1 MANVGGLVICSSAT
15 LVAEQPILMVCT
27 WKKIACHNKHLK
39 IFCENILHVKFLYV
53 KYFTLD
59 KEIDRVPKIVG
70 NKCMTYGISF
80 MYLSFEVDKIY
91 IYIFLVIGILYKQE
105 N

>member
-27 WKKIACHNKHLK
+27 WKKIACHNKYLK
-39 IFCENILHVKFLYV
+39 IFCENILHVKF
-53 KYFTLD
+53 TLD
-59 KEIDRVPKIVG
+59 KEIDWVPKIVG

-91 IYIFLVIGILYKQE
+91 IYIFFLVIGILYKQE